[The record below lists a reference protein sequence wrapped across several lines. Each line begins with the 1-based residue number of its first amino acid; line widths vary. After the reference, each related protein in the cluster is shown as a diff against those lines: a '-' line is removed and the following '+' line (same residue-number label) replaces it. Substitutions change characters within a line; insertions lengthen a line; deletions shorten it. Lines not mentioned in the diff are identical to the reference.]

1 MSPMRVNQQK
11 ERGKERWKGGGRTG
25 GRECDELLP
34 LPRTRKARSRRKES
48 QGEGRRELPGSPA
61 TSSARGKRS
70 AVESRKLTL
79 AKDGTAPSWQ
89 MPVFSATHHGVLC
102 SRWVLPVGAPGG
114 GDFLLGRGQLLLL
127 LLFFLLSVFTLI
139 AGWYSYFKSTS
150 DSVPIWPKAQSR
162 EVIY

>member
-70 AVESRKLTL
+70 TVESRKLTL

-102 SRWVLPVGAPGG
+102 SRWVLPVAGTSCWAEGSYCCYYY
-114 GDFLLGRGQLLLL
+114 
-127 LLFFLLSVFTLI
+127 FFLLSVFTLI